1 MYVLEDVQKY
11 YQGIDILHISQQ
23 RGVII
28 IDEVVKL
35 CTSKSVTFEF
45 ETKNHQ
51 NFTIACAQS
60 WTVLVL
66 LPPIGHCVNYSN
78 TPL

>member
-28 IDEVVKL
+28 IDEEMKL
-35 CTSKSVTFEF
+35 CTSKSVTFAF

-51 NFTIACAQS
+51 NFHNCLRS
-60 WTVLVL
+60 VLDGINAITTNW
-66 LPPIGHCVNYSN
+66 PPRQ
-78 TPL
+78 L